1 MNDLYKDEADVE
13 WTCVEVGD
21 QPLLVLQATGPV
33 LSGKFMQ
40 ASYKA
45 LKLRFL
51 FDHNLKAD
59 TFVCFEGMA
68 FDQPVLACE
77 PDPLLDP
84 LRKAITNGTSWGL
97 ALQYQVEKA
106 KYTRIFVTD
115 AKGDTTLLTQGG
127 DIPRWIV
134 GLR

>member
-1 MNDLYKDEADVE
+1 MNDLYKDNADVE
-13 WTCVEVGD
+13 WTCVELGG
-21 QPLLVLQATGPV
+21 QPLLVIQATGPV

-40 ASYKA
+40 ADYKA

-68 FDQPVLACE
+68 FDQAILACD

-84 LRKAITNGTSWGL
+84 LRKAVTNGTSWGL
-97 ALQYQVEKA
+97 ALQYMVGLDR
-106 KYTRIFVTD
+106 YTRIFITNKDVT
-115 AKGDTTLLTQGG
+115 TSLTGEG

-134 GLR
+134 GIQ

>member
-13 WTCVEVGD
+13 WTCVTLGG
-21 QPLLVLQATGPV
+21 QPLLVVQATGPV

-40 ASYKA
+40 ADYKA

-51 FDHNLKAD
+51 FNEELKAD
-59 TFVCFEGMA
+59 TFVCFEGQQ
-68 FDQPVLACE
+68 FDQPILATD

-84 LRKAITNGTSWGL
+84 LREAITNGTPWGL
-97 ALQYQVEKA
+97 ALQYQVEKNR
-106 KYTRIFVTD
+106 YTRIFVTD
-115 AKGDTTLLTQGG
+115 KEVTTIFGGNG

-134 GLR
+134 GLQ